1 MLPSLHPG
9 SAPVYDVRNSLI
21 SFIEYVI
28 PGKLLWVYAN
38 LFSPNDYQKNDK
50 IIHKCFKDKYDISLD
65 FRFKKDE
72 TRNKF
77 IEEMKKWV
85 NE

>member
-1 MLPSLHPG
+1 M
-9 SAPVYDVRNSLI
+9 
-21 SFIEYVI
+21 I

-38 LFSPNDYQKNDK
+38 ILSPNDYQKNDK

-65 FRFKKDE
+65 FRLKKDE